1 MTKPASKT
9 RHPLRR
15 RRLALLASVA
25 LAALTAGCGDDD
37 DAGDDDD
44 DNDPEQLIEDIED
57 LAEGAGARGLAEGLR
72 LSLLTEDEEDRRTVS
87 AIRDAADRL
96 PGEPEVAG
104 IEDGDGDQRD
114 DDGTIEVRVED
125 EAACVSISG
134 DGSVDVTGER
144 C

>member
-1 MTKPASKT
+1 MTWPASKT
-9 RHPLRR
+9 RRPRRR
-15 RRLALLASVA
+15 RRLALFASVA
-25 LAALTAGCGDDD
+25 LAVLTAGCGDDD

-44 DNDPEQLIEDIED
+44 NDAEELIEDIED
-57 LAEGAGARGLAEGLR
+57 LAEGAGARGIAEGLR

-87 AIRDAADRL
+87 AIRDAADPL